1 MYLLLDF
8 SIQIDLR
15 MKRTLTKLTSNLVTY
30 INEVF
35 KINEI
40 FVLVIIRII
49 YKTLLLTHTLY

>member
-49 YKTLLLTHTLY
+49 YKIVLLTHTLY